1 MFAHKYTLQRLPLH
15 YLFFMAIRQNKKRQF
30 MRLPEL
36 ILNFWHILW
45 DSDIPL
51 GIKII
56 TEKNNATFSFSI
68 SHPDLTMTKEK

>member
-1 MFAHKYTLQRLPLH
+1 
-15 YLFFMAIRQNKKRQF
+15 

-36 ILNFWHILW
+36 IVNFWHILW

-51 GIKII
+51 GIKTI